1 MNTPDGQRYFTT
13 DRPVAVLMVFVALVV
28 FGYFSLGQLPV
39 TLMPDMSYP
48 TLTVRTEYPGAA
60 PEEVENDISR
70 GIEEQLGVISGLSE
84 ISSISR
90 AGISDVILEFSWG
103 SSMSD
108 AIQNTLEKLDTVRL
122 PRGAEK
128 PLLLH
133 YDPSLDP
140 VMELS
145 LSFGEA
151 SDVSSSEVDPSTRE
165 SDARR
170 LRRLAELQIKRSLE
184 PVKGVA
190 AVRVRGGLEEEI
202 HVLVDATELQRSN
215 LSMNQVVSRLSAE
228 NINAAGGRIR
238 EGEAEY
244 MVRTINE
251 YQNLDEIANT
261 VISRRDGKEIRL
273 KDMARVTYGQKD
285 QEMLTRTDGLE
296 SVQIDIFK
304 EADSNMVQVARR
316 VKQALGSAEG
326 GENAGLAGRLWKNEQ
341 VLLKMVADRSLFIQG
356 SIQEVKSTAIVGGAL
371 AILVLFLFLRDL
383 RTTLIIALSIPIS
396 VAVTFAP
403 LNVFEVSLNIM
414 SLGGLAMG
422 IGMLV
427 DSSIVVLESIYRC
440 RQEGD
445 DVRMAA
451 VRGTREVRG
460 AVIAS
465 TLTSICVFFPMV
477 FVEGM
482 AGQVFGDLGLT
493 VVTSLL
499 VSLLVAVLFIPM
511 LASRHRTQQTQGI
524 DAGCHPLLRS
534 GPSLNPRSL
543 MMHWLLPIL
552 LLLLAMEA
560 VVIAWGVWHGWDTE
574 SELLMASIWETIRL
588 PCLRVGFVWG
598 VISLIP
604 MGMGMVHTRASF
616 SSEDSLGPE
625 LLWQGWPPSPA
636 TGRHPWFLLR
646 VLTVLYQWPRMA
658 VSMLLQLIGFNL
670 VFAIQGGA
678 LFFSHVTSRM
688 AAIGRLYRPS
698 TPRWFSGFNAHAY
711 RALLSRCLR
720 YPKTVFALALC
731 CMGMTWVLA
740 QQLES
745 ELLPEVRQNEFTMEV
760 ALPVGTPLEETVG
773 LLQAIERSLL
783 EQKEALEI
791 ETLLVMYGFDTANM
805 KSADEGEHSAKFKVL
820 LQPVE
825 DPQVA
830 ETRAIGTMRRLLE
843 QIPDADY
850 RVTRPVLFSSK
861 KPVVVQINGEELHEL
876 KRLSDQSV
884 TLLRTSDQ
892 LSDVEPTLKRGAPE
906 LQISYDRLQMIR
918 HGLTIGSVANQ
929 VRDLV
934 RGAEATR
941 LNRKDKRVP
950 IVVRLATEDR
960 ETLEDV
966 GHLIVNPGSSNALP
980 LNAVASLSVGE
991 GPSEIRRIDGNRV
1004 ALVQSNIGG
1013 RSLGAAVNEVDRIL
1027 KDRIEWPDSLS
1038 YLITG
1043 QNQEWQRSR
1052 SSLYLALGLSVFLVY
1067 VIMASQFESL
1077 WQPFIIMVTIP
1088 LAFVGSVLGLHWMGM
1103 NVSVVVFLGL
1113 IMLAGIVVN
1122 NAIVLVDYTNTLRGR
1137 GVDLKEA
1144 VLEACRVRLRPILMT
1159 TATTVLGLFPLA
1171 LGLGDGAEIRAPM
1184 AVTVIG
1190 GLLSSTLL
1198 TLLTIPTLYY
1208 LLARLGERFFGP
1220 VSSEVSA

>member
-70 GIEEQLGVISGLSE
+70 RIEEQLGVISGLSE
-84 ISSISR
+84 VSSISR
-90 AGISDVILEFSWG
+90 AGISDVVLEFTWG

-128 PLLLH
+128 PLLLQ

-145 LSFGEA
+145 LSFGEDP
-151 SDVSSSEVDPSTRE
+151 DVSSSQVNPSTRA

-170 LRRLAELQIKRSLE
+170 LRRLAELQVKRSLE

-244 MVRTINE
+244 MIRTINE

-341 VLLKMVADRSLFIQG
+341 VLLKMVADRSVFIQG
-356 SIQEVKSTAIVGGAL
+356 SIQEVKSTAIFGGAL

-403 LNVFEVSLNIM
+403 LNVLKVSLNIM

-511 LASRHRTQQTQGI
+511 LASRHRNRQTMGI
-524 DAGCHPLLRS
+524 DVGIHPLLRS

-543 MMHWLLPIL
+543 MMHWLVPIL

-560 VVIAWGVWHGWDTE
+560 VVIAWGVWHSWDTG

-604 MGMGMVHTRASF
+604 TVMGMIHTRASF
-616 SSEDSLGPE
+616 SSGDSLGPE
-625 LLWQGWPPSPA
+625 LLWHSWPPSSA
-636 TGRHPWFLLR
+636 TGRRPWFLLR

-658 VSMLLQLIGFNL
+658 VSMLLQLIGFNF
-670 VFAIQGGA
+670 VFAIQGGV
-678 LFFSHVTSRM
+678 LFFSQVTARM
-688 AAIGRLYRPS
+688 VAIGRLYRPS
-698 TPRWFSGFNAHAY
+698 TSRWFSRFNAHAY

-820 LQPVE
+820 LQPME

-830 ETRAIGTMRRLLE
+830 EMKVIRAMRRLFE

-884 TLLRTSDQ
+884 TLLRESDQ

-934 RGAEATR
+934 KGAEATR

-966 GHLIVNPGSSNALP
+966 GHLIVNPGGSNPLP

-1004 ALVQSNIGG
+1004 ALVQANIGG
-1013 RSLGAAVNEVDRIL
+1013 RSLGAAVDEVDRIL
-1027 KDRIEWPDSLS
+1027 KERIEWPDSLS

-1088 LAFVGSVLGLHWMGM
+1088 LAFVGSVIGLRWMGM

-1122 NAIVLVDYTNTLRGR
+1122 NAIVLVDYTNTLRSR
-1137 GVDLKEA
+1137 GMDLREA
-1144 VLEACRVRLRPILMT
+1144 VIEACRVRLRPILMT

-1171 LGLGDGAEIRAPM
+1171 LGLGEGAEIRAPM

-1198 TLLTIPTLYY
+1198 TLVTIPTLYY
-1208 LLARLGERFFGP
+1208 SLGRLGERFFGP
-1220 VSSEVSA
+1220 VSGEVSE

>member
-70 GIEEQLGVISGLSE
+70 RIEEQLGVISGLSE
-84 ISSISR
+84 VSSISR
-90 AGISDVILEFSWG
+90 AGISDVVLEFTWG

-128 PLLLH
+128 PLLLQ

-145 LSFGEA
+145 LSFGEDP
-151 SDVSSSEVDPSTRE
+151 DVSSSQVNPSTRE

-170 LRRLAELQIKRSLE
+170 LRRLAELQVKRSLE

-244 MVRTINE
+244 MIRTINE

-341 VLLKMVADRSLFIQG
+341 VLLKMVADRSVFIQG
-356 SIQEVKSTAIVGGAL
+356 SIQEVKSTAIFGGAL

-403 LNVFEVSLNIM
+403 LNVLKVSLNIM

-511 LASRHRTQQTQGI
+511 LASRHRNRQTMGI
-524 DAGCHPLLRS
+524 DVGIHPLLRS

-543 MMHWLLPIL
+543 MMHWLVPIL

-560 VVIAWGVWHGWDTE
+560 VVIAWGVWHSWDTG

-604 MGMGMVHTRASF
+604 TVMGMIHTRASF
-616 SSEDSLGPE
+616 SSGDSLGPE
-625 LLWQGWPPSPA
+625 LLWHSWPPSSA
-636 TGRHPWFLLR
+636 TGRRPWFLLR

-658 VSMLLQLIGFNL
+658 VSMLLQLIGFNF
-670 VFAIQGGA
+670 VFVIQGGV
-678 LFFSHVTSRM
+678 LFFSQVTARM
-688 AAIGRLYRPS
+688 VAIGRLYRPS
-698 TPRWFSGFNAHAY
+698 TSRWFSRFNAHAY

-820 LQPVE
+820 LQPME

-830 ETRAIGTMRRLLE
+830 EMKVIRAMRRLFE

-884 TLLRTSDQ
+884 TLLRESDQ

-934 RGAEATR
+934 KGAEATR

-950 IVVRLATEDR
+950 IVVRLDTEDR

-966 GHLIVNPGSSNALP
+966 GHLIVNPEGSNPLP

-1004 ALVQSNIGG
+1004 ALVQANIGG
-1013 RSLGAAVNEVDRIL
+1013 RSLGAAVDEVDRIL
-1027 KDRIEWPDSLS
+1027 KERIEWPDSLS

-1088 LAFVGSVLGLHWMGM
+1088 LAFVGSVIGLRWMGM

-1122 NAIVLVDYTNTLRGR
+1122 NAIVLVDYTNTLRSR
-1137 GVDLKEA
+1137 GMDLREA
-1144 VLEACRVRLRPILMT
+1144 VIEACRVRLRPILMT

-1171 LGLGDGAEIRAPM
+1171 LGLGEGAEIRAPM

-1198 TLLTIPTLYY
+1198 TLVTIPTLYY
-1208 LLARLGERFFGP
+1208 SLGRLGERFFGP
-1220 VSSEVSA
+1220 VSGEVSE

>member
-90 AGISDVILEFSWG
+90 AGISDVILEFTWG

-145 LSFGEA
+145 LSFGQP
-151 SDVSSSEVDPSTRE
+151 SDVSSNEVDPSTRE

-170 LRRLAELQIKRSLE
+170 LRRLAELQVKRSLE

-244 MVRTINE
+244 MIRTINE

-341 VLLKMVADRSLFIQG
+341 VLLKMVADRSVFIQG
-356 SIQEVKSTAIVGGAL
+356 SIQEVKSTAIFGGAL

-403 LNVFEVSLNIM
+403 LNVLKVSLNIM

-511 LASRHRTQQTQGI
+511 LASRHRNRQTMGI
-524 DAGCHPLLRS
+524 DVGIHPLLRS
-534 GPSLNPRSL
+534 GPSMNPRSL
-543 MMHWLLPIL
+543 MMHWLVPIL

-560 VVIAWGVWHGWDTE
+560 VVIAWGVWYSWDTG

-604 MGMGMVHTRASF
+604 TVMGMIHTRASF
-616 SSEDSLGPE
+616 SSGDSLGPE
-625 LLWQGWPPSPA
+625 LLWHSWPPSSA
-636 TGRHPWFLLR
+636 TGRRPWFLLR

-658 VSMLLQLIGFNL
+658 VSMLLQLIGFNF
-670 VFAIQGGA
+670 VFAIQGGV
-678 LFFSHVTSRM
+678 LFFSQVTARM
-688 AAIGRLYRPS
+688 VAIGRLYRPS
-698 TPRWFSGFNAHAY
+698 TSRWFSRFNAHAY

-731 CMGMTWVLA
+731 CMGMTWVLV

-820 LQPVE
+820 LQPME

-830 ETRAIGTMRRLLE
+830 EMKVIRAMRRLFE

-884 TLLRTSDQ
+884 TLLRESDQ

-934 RGAEATR
+934 KGAEATR

-966 GHLIVNPGSSNALP
+966 GHLIVNPGGSNPLP

-1004 ALVQSNIGG
+1004 ALVQANIGG
-1013 RSLGAAVNEVDRIL
+1013 RSLGAAVDEVDRIL
-1027 KDRIEWPDSLS
+1027 KERIEWPDSLS

-1088 LAFVGSVLGLHWMGM
+1088 LAFVGSVIGLRWMGM

-1122 NAIVLVDYTNTLRGR
+1122 NAIVLVDYTNTLRSR
-1137 GVDLKEA
+1137 GMDLREA
-1144 VLEACRVRLRPILMT
+1144 VIEACRVRLRPILMT

-1171 LGLGDGAEIRAPM
+1171 LGLGEGAEIRAPM

-1198 TLLTIPTLYY
+1198 TLVTIPTLYY
-1208 LLARLGERFFGP
+1208 SLGRLGERFFGP
-1220 VSSEVSA
+1220 VSGEVSE